1 MILSCFSALEKLTNI
16 SDTDNFLDSQ
26 EVNAAFKVPDKLTSK
41 NNLYKTTTGENAF
54 QKKIEKI
61 LMQYNLKWNILRC
74 IKIFWK
80 IKHFKSVNMQNLYK
94 CNYPLYYSFSG
105 VL

>member
-54 QKKIEKI
+54 QKK
-61 LMQYNLKWNILRC
+61 L
-74 IKIFWK
+74 IK
-80 IKHFKSVNMQNLYK
+80 Y
-94 CNYPLYYSFSG
+94 
-105 VL
+105 